1 MGTPVGGVIVS
12 YLSQVQRNVD
22 LVVLSA
28 AGQGR
33 ALPPALRPVD
43 GVGDGVGAVA
53 VGLAADVAVL
63 TLRGRGQRR

>member
-1 MGTPVGGVIVS
+1 MS

-63 TLRGRGQRR
+63 TLGGRGQRR